1 MPSKPSDSIRTVSPM
16 SKDRLPALL
25 VLRPKVSEARL
36 AGRGKGTLAPGA
48 LRAEELI
55 AEDVDATDGGRPM
68 AKRRPAGR
76 GEEDE

>member
-1 MPSKPSDSIRTVSPM
+1 M

-55 AEDVDATDGGRPM
+55 AEDVDATDGGRPSV
-68 AKRRPAGR
+68 R
-76 GEEDE
+76 